1 MAVTLP
7 KTTVDR
13 PGDGELFEL
22 AVEVC
27 SSTVRQDVLSH
38 YGRTHR
44 TKPPGGLIP
53 LPR

>member
-13 PGDGELFEL
+13 PGDGELLEL
-22 AVEVC
+22 VVEVC
-27 SSTVRQDVLSH
+27 NSTVRQDMLSH
-38 YGRTHR
+38 YGRTHQ
-44 TKPPGGLIP
+44 TKPAGRLIP